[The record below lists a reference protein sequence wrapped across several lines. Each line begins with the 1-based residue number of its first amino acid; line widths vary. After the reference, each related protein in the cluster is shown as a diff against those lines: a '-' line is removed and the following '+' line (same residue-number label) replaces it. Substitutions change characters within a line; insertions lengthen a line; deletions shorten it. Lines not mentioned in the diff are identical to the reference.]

1 MTKHEINKGDYLIA
15 LPSGYNPTDIE
26 FNQSVILLTDH
37 NIDGCMG
44 FILNKPTPYLLS
56 ELVPESNGAFTVYH
70 GGPVESDRLFCI
82 HKCPDLIPDSIAIT
96 DQLYWGGD
104 FSAIFRH
111 IEMGLLTHLDLRFF
125 MGYSGWDNGQLEM
138 ELTNQNWVK
147 TSTLPFNLF
156 EQATKSYWKQAIQT
170 LGKDFR
176 IWSNAPENPNLN

>member
-1 MTKHEINKGDYLIA
+1 MTEHQINKGDYLIA
-15 LPSGYNPTDIE
+15 LPSAYNPNDVE

-56 ELVPESNGAFTVYH
+56 ELVPESSGAFTVYH

-104 FSAIFRH
+104 FNSIFNH

-138 ELTNQNWVK
+138 ELSNQHWIK
-147 TSTLPFNLF
+147 TDNLHFNPL
-156 EQATKSYWKQAIQT
+156 EQPTKTYWKEAMQT
-170 LGKDFR
+170 MGKDFS
-176 IWSNAPENPNLN
+176 IWLNAPENPNLN